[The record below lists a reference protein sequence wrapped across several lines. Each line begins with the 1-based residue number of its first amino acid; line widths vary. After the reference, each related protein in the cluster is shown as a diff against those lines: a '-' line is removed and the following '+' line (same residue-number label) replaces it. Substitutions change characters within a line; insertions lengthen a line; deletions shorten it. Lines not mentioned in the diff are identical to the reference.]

1 MYKCKFLGLFLCSWC
16 TIWMFH
22 GIWKRWNQVQC
33 VSPLKVKFWKIII
46 IFSQFF
52 PRHVIA
58 VAVLLDTFISLQLD
72 YEKNIWIR
80 KDIALS
86 EAYSSYK
93 GSFVINILG
102 QLYFLIPD
110 SDTYI
115 YNVKERTW
123 DKSSPLIKNNVL
135 QESTKLSIARIP
147 ST

>member
-1 MYKCKFLGLFLCSWC
+1 M
-16 TIWMFH
+16 
-22 GIWKRWNQVQC
+22 
-33 VSPLKVKFWKIII
+33 
-46 IFSQFF
+46 
-52 PRHVIA
+52 
-58 VAVLLDTFISLQLD
+58 AVLLDTNKLGSKDVTFISLQLD

-93 GSFVINILG
+93 GSFVINIFG

-115 YNVKERTW
+115 YNVKERSW
-123 DKSSPLIKNNVL
+123 DRISPFIKNKVL
-135 QESTKLSIARIP
+135 QESTKLSIIRIP